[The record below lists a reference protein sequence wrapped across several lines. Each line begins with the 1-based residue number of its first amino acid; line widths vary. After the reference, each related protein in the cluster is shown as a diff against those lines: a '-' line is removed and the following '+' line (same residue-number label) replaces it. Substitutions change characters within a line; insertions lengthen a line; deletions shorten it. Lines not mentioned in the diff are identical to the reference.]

1 MLRTRAKT
9 AAALAEH
16 YQKIK
21 AVRPQVRRSLQRQWR
36 RSLAGLALLLAL
48 GQAPALA
55 ATVNV
60 GGACS
65 VVRAIV
71 AANSDTTATGHCRKG
86 FEPDVIVLPP
96 DSAQTL
102 TADADMGLVY
112 RGIHVATVLS

>member
-21 AVRPQVRRSLQRQWR
+21 AVLPQVRRSLQRQWR
-36 RSLAGLALLLAL
+36 RSLAGLALLIAL

-55 ATVNV
+55 ATINV
-60 GGACS
+60 GETCS
-65 VVRAIV
+65 VVRVV

-102 TADADMGLVY
+102 TADTDMGLVY